1 MQDGIAAALSQLIAD
16 PARVLTAPATLDR
29 LSHDFYWY
37 SPILRPQLAA
47 KKGDVAVQP
56 VSADEVLAVMRNWE
70 SRPPRSMCFP
80 TWRQSSSGRL
90 TAFTKSTRGEG
101 SSPGSD

>member
-16 PARVLTAPATLDR
+16 PARVLTAPAVLDR

-47 KKGDVAVQP
+47 QDRRCGGAAGQRGR
-56 VSADEVLAVMRNWE
+56 SA
-70 SRPPRSMCFP
+70 
-80 TWRQSSSGRL
+80 WR
-90 TAFTKSTRGEG
+90 
-101 SSPGSD
+101 